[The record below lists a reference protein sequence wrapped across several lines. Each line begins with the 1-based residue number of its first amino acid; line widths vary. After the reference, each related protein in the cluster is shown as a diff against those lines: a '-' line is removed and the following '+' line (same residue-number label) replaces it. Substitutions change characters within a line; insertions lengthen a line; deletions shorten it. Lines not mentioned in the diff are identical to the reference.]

1 MSNKVFKILFG
12 ILVILAI
19 SLLTYYHET
28 DKTSFN
34 NDLFFWALLFGAVAA
49 LIDGSLGM
57 AYGVTGTA
65 FLLGYG
71 ISPVEAV
78 AYIHIAEIFV
88 SGSSGLNHWK
98 IGNID
103 TKLFKKLLVPGIIG
117 AILGALI
124 IAKVKIPYLSIVI
137 SIYLLFMGIFLIAKA
152 YSKIKLQLKQKISV
166 VIPLAV
172 TGGFVDGAGGGG
184 WGPVVTTSLL
194 GGKME
199 PKKVIGTVNASE
211 FFINLASAVSLLF
224 LVKVTDWEALAGLII
239 GGFLVAPYAA
249 RVTSKMSEK
258 MILTIVGCLI
268 TILSIRKIYIFFLN

>member
-1 MSNKVFKILFG
+1 MNNKVFKILFG
-12 ILVILAI
+12 ILVISAI

-71 ISPVEAV
+71 ISPVKAV

-103 TKLFKKLLVPGIIG
+103 TKLFKKLLIPGIIG

-152 YSKIKLQLKQKISV
+152 YSKIKLQFKQNNSV

-249 RVTSKMSEK
+249 RVTSKMSVK
-258 MILTIVGCLI
+258 MILTFVGLLI
-268 TILSIRKIYIFFLN
+268 TVISLRKIFNFFI